1 MTTIIKIIGALVAV
15 AAISGLWMTFFTDL
29 SGPGGKAALTSMYA
43 FQLIIGGF
51 LIYGAHLKKIGSDLA
66 QKIYPSS
73 IVALVLFT
81 AFAYRWFNHGI

>member
-51 LIYGAHLKKIGSDLA
+51 LIYGAHLKKSEVI
-66 QKIYPSS
+66 
-73 IVALVLFT
+73 
-81 AFAYRWFNHGI
+81 